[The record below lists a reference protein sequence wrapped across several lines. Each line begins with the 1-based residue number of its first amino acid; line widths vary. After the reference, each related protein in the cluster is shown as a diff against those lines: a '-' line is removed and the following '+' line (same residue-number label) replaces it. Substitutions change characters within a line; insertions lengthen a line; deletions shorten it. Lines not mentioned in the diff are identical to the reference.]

1 MTGAPGRGLAAG
13 RARVSAIPQDYF
25 HPVGNAPKV
34 MTTGLGGVYPAGL
47 VLGNLEGSQ
56 RSTQDGNFKESALAP
71 TRDLFSL
78 QEVTVLVPKY
88 PTPGELLLEDQAQKR
103 LDELR

>member
-1 MTGAPGRGLAAG
+1 MLFR
-13 RARVSAIPQDYF
+13 S
-25 HPVGNAPKV
+25 
-34 MTTGLGGVYPAGL
+34 
-47 VLGNLEGSQ
+47 NLEGNQ
-56 RSTQDGNFKESALAP
+56 RSTQDGNFKESSLAT

-88 PTPGELLLEDQAQKR
+88 PTPGEILLEDQAQKR